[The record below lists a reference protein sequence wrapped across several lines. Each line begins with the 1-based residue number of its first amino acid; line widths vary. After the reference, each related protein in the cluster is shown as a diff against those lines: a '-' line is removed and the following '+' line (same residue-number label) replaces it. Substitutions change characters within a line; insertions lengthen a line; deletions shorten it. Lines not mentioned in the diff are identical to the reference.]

1 MAHNLTSH
9 PPPPPTPPA
18 NDTAED
24 TSGGSSTSKESPK
37 CPKGFKWSQI
47 KKQCV
52 RIGDPFT
59 PERTLRPEEILAQQ
73 SFREPDQSLA
83 TPAFPTPA
91 PKEEEKLKKPRVFRD
106 KNGKATGVELPDGRV
121 FLGLSP
127 DEVENVL
134 TLESKD
140 EERFPRTTASIEEKE
155 LLKTK
160 DLRTQLGTLLAAKI
174 GEIQPTGD
182 VEQDKLNYSEAFLSA
197 FDELAIGAGSGLAAG
212 LIGGPV
218 SPVTSTILGIGGG
231 VVGYAKGVQSNIR
244 TQKVD
249 LMKGEAQ
256 NLMKSEQNLLKA
268 VMLVNQGGDPTIAL
282 NMFNEQ
288 LSLISEA
295 HANLEGLTSDFLA
308 DWVGEDG
315 HKQLE
320 KFKNFYSKGGM
331 KEIVSA
337 QMSLALRNPDPTR
350 NELILEQI
358 QEITEEM
365 QI

>member
-1 MAHNLTSH
+1 MAAVPPGTP

-18 NDTAED
+18 NDTA
-24 TSGGSSTSKESPK
+24 GGSSSTSKESPK

-155 LLKTK
+155 LQKTK
-160 DLRTQLGTLLAAKI
+160 DLRAELGNLLAANI
-174 GEIQPTGD
+174 GDIQPTGD

-197 FDELAIGAGSGLAAG
+197 FDELLIGAGGGAVAG
-212 LIGGPV
+212 VGVPV
-218 SPVTSTILGIGGG
+218 VGSVVLGIGGAIG
-231 VVGYAKGVQSNIR
+231 GYYVGVQSNLR

-249 LMKGEAQ
+249 MIKGEAQ
-256 NLMKSEQNLLKA
+256 NLMKSEQNLLKI
-268 VMLVNQGGDPTIAL
+268 VMMINQGQDPTIAL
-282 NMFNEQ
+282 NQFNAQ

-295 HANLEGLTSDFLA
+295 HANLEGITSDFLA

-315 HKQLE
+315 HRQLE
-320 KFKNFYSKGGM
+320 KFKNFYSEGGM
-331 KEIVSA
+331 KEIVEG
-337 QMSLALRNPDPTR
+337 QLSLAMRNPDPKR
-350 NELILEQI
+350 NEFLAEQI